1 MSLLQH
7 LPSTTIN
14 GEDMLLSLTNIESQ
28 NDGVNKYSI
37 FHLFVDNLSENG
49 ISSSK
54 LICFNSRYRDLGVV
68 ELADYSTSPWRIH
81 QVTLGDTQPI
91 SLLDV
96 M

>member
-37 FHLFVDNLSENG
+37 FHLFVDNLSEN
-49 ISSSK
+49 
-54 LICFNSRYRDLGVV
+54 
-68 ELADYSTSPWRIH
+68 
-81 QVTLGDTQPI
+81 
-91 SLLDV
+91 
-96 M
+96 